1 MQRRGPKQRLRPN
14 NAAFV
19 QHIPFVDGGD
29 LVGCGLST
37 AGHVRD
43 IDTTRKIQYF
53 GVQTKLL
60 ANDLVQFHV
69 TLTGTERS
77 DPVRDYAECAAAQYT
92 LIRGFGFARH
102 IRTNVG
108 ETAGRWCADA
118 VYTVSDAIPQGLRTL
133 DAEVVADNCV
143 RNGIPMV

>member
-1 MQRRGPKQRLRPN
+1 MQHLSNISLLLMAATFLVAACQQLDMSGTSKQLE
-14 NAAFV
+14 
-19 QHIPFVDGGD
+19 
-29 LVGCGLST
+29 
-37 AGHVRD
+37 
-43 IDTTRKIQYF
+43 KIQYF

-69 TLTGTERS
+69 TLTGTGRS

-108 ETAGRWCADA
+108 ETAGRWSADA

-133 DAEVVADNCV
+133 DAEVVADNCA

>member
-1 MQRRGPKQRLRPN
+1 MQHLSN
-14 NAAFV
+14 ISLLLMAATL
-19 QHIPFVDGGD
+19 
-29 LVGCGLST
+29 LVAACQQLDMSGTST
-37 AGHVRD
+37 QSE
-43 IDTTRKIQYF
+43 KIQYF
-53 GVQTKLL
+53 GVQTKLI

-69 TLTGTERS
+69 TLAGTERS

-108 ETAGRWCADA
+108 ETAGRWSADA

-133 DAEVVADNCV
+133 DAEVVADNCA

>member
-1 MQRRGPKQRLRPN
+1 MQHLSNISLLLMAATFLVAACQQLDMSGTSKQLE
-14 NAAFV
+14 
-19 QHIPFVDGGD
+19 
-29 LVGCGLST
+29 
-37 AGHVRD
+37 
-43 IDTTRKIQYF
+43 KIQYF

-108 ETAGRWCADA
+108 ETAGRWSADA

-133 DAEVVADNCV
+133 DAEVVADNCA

>member
-1 MQRRGPKQRLRPN
+1 MQHLSN
-14 NAAFV
+14 ISFLLVAAAF
-19 QHIPFVDGGD
+19 
-29 LVGCGLST
+29 LVAACQQLDVSGKGTKPESI
-37 AGHVRD
+37 R
-43 IDTTRKIQYF
+43 YF

-69 TLTGTERS
+69 TLTGTERP

-108 ETAGRWCADA
+108 ETAGRWSADA

-133 DAEVVADNCV
+133 DAEVIADNCA

>member
-1 MQRRGPKQRLRPN
+1 MQHLSN
-14 NAAFV
+14 ISLLLIAATL
-19 QHIPFVDGGD
+19 
-29 LVGCGLST
+29 LVAACQQLDMSGTST
-37 AGHVRD
+37 QPE
-43 IDTTRKIQYF
+43 KIQYF

-108 ETAGRWCADA
+108 ETAGRWSADA

-133 DAEVVADNCV
+133 DAEVVADNCA

>member
-1 MQRRGPKQRLRPN
+1 MQHLSN
-14 NAAFV
+14 ISLLLMAATL
-19 QHIPFVDGGD
+19 
-29 LVGCGLST
+29 LVAACQQLDMSGAST
-37 AGHVRD
+37 QPE
-43 IDTTRKIQYF
+43 KIQYF

-108 ETAGRWCADA
+108 ETAGRWSAGA

-133 DAEVVADNCV
+133 DAEVVADNCA

>member
-1 MQRRGPKQRLRPN
+1 MQHLSNISLLLMAATLLVAACQQLDMSGTSKQLE
-14 NAAFV
+14 
-19 QHIPFVDGGD
+19 
-29 LVGCGLST
+29 
-37 AGHVRD
+37 
-43 IDTTRKIQYF
+43 KIQYF

-108 ETAGRWCADA
+108 ETAGRWSADA

-133 DAEVVADNCV
+133 DAEVVADNCA